1 MNVGKRLL
9 HILLRPPPLPLS
21 PLTAWTIAP
30 RCRAARGRVP
40 EFGLMAQEGDTQG
53 ELVARAKRA
62 AARAAAEE
70 EAQYEE
76 EAAAGDISGTESVN
90 DEEDAGVAAAPLEVR
105 QKRSPSMRG

>member
-1 MNVGKRLL
+1 MPRRKGPRARV
-9 HILLRPPPLPLS
+9 RPDG
-21 PLTAWTIAP
+21 T
-30 RCRAARGRVP
+30 RRN
-40 EFGLMAQEGDTQG
+40 TQG
-53 ELVARAKRA
+53 ELLARAKRA